1 MKSMLGDAEVGII
14 GEDKVTWKIQ
24 AGRVTVDSK
33 RLKAEQPA
41 IYESYSKIGN
51 PIRVFKV
58 G

>member
-1 MKSMLGDAEVGII
+1 MLGDAEVGII

-51 PIRVFKV
+51 PIRGVKV